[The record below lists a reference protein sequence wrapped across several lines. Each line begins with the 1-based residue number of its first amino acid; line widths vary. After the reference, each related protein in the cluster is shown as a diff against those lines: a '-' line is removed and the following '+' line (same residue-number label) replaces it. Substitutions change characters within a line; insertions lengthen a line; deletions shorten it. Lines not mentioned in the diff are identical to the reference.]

1 MASTLKKAV
10 MYQGHAASIRSENA
24 YLKILT
30 PAQTMLYQEWLS
42 KNRGRCSDVLNRLKA
57 AKGAAAMPTSSKDTS
72 CLLDVCRKL
81 EELLKISDTK

>member
-1 MASTLKKAV
+1 
-10 MYQGHAASIRSENA
+10 MYQGHAASIRSENS

-42 KNRGRCSDVLNRLKA
+42 KNRDRCSEVLKRHKVTGGGTQPA
-57 AKGAAAMPTSSKDTS
+57 SSKDSS

-81 EELLKISDTK
+81 EELLKISDTA